1 VDERWFRIG
10 AIFEWI
16 TAAVAVL
23 LLLWVGSVPIQRAL
37 GRGVQAAIA
46 EADLGNDTP
55 PGVPA
60 SATLVP
66 VMMLLDGREV
76 RQGDLHTRLDVVLP
90 PKLAEGPPLVSTGQF
105 GDRHTRS
112 YRIDG
117 TYVYVVCE
125 RVEPNGQMK
134 VSGIYLP

>member
-1 VDERWFRIG
+1 
-10 AIFEWI
+10 
-16 TAAVAVL
+16 
-23 LLLWVGSVPIQRAL
+23 
-37 GRGVQAAIA
+37 
-46 EADLGNDTP
+46 
-55 PGVPA
+55 
-60 SATLVP
+60 
-66 VMMLLDGREV
+66 MMLLDGREV

-90 PKLAEGPPLVSTGQF
+90 PKLAEWPPLVSTGQF